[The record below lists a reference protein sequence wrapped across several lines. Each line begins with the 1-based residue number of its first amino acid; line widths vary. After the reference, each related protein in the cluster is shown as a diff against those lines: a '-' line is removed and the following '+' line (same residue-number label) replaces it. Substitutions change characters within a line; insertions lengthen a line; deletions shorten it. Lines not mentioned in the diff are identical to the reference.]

1 MGKKPAGELE
11 TWANKKKKS
20 SSHAREDRTFTIH
33 RTLSLSSSSVS
44 QPMSAQHAA
53 AAEGILGSA
62 GVSPQK
68 SDGRV
73 PSSGIHWIARSLNA
87 PGNGVQ
93 RGRRWTHKYGTN
105 GVMIRLE
112 SADVPGRML

>member
-1 MGKKPAGELE
+1 VGKQE
-11 TWANKKKKS
+11 KKKS
-20 SSHAREDRTFTIH
+20 SQAREDRTFTIH

-44 QPMSAQHAA
+44 QPNMSAQHAAAA

-62 GVSPQK
+62 GVSPQT

-87 PGNGVQ
+87 SGNGVQ

-105 GVMIRLE
+105 GVDDKNTVSRCSWPRAM
-112 SADVPGRML
+112 VTQM